1 MGCCT
6 ERLGRRA
13 AFALLLSFTACA
25 TQAAA
30 PPQPARTNTH
40 PERVSQIP
48 LPASGYVYDVAVAD
62 GSTWVTTQAGLYE
75 IDPATSE
82 AVDVLPRE
90 YLFRVVVGHGAVWI
104 STGSDGHVLRVDPT
118 SKSVTAEIDV
128 REGPVTELA
137 ISKDAVWVSATSE
150 LVRIDPGTNEVV
162 ARLRSERGFGD
173 IGFGEA
179 GLWVI
184 VGANEDG
191 EVWQIDAATGVVLQR
206 IPLANPSFWNEIA
219 VGSTAVWVTSS
230 LTAHRDG
237 TALVH
242 LYRIDPSAGSITAD
256 IPVGGGPSG
265 LDPGEVAV
273 SYSALALDEGSMWV
287 LVSFEDRLFSV
298 DPIDLGPR
306 EALDGIAN
314 GGSDVGPGS
323 TIGAGSIW
331 VTAST
336 TVTRISLG
344 I

>member
-1 MGCCT
+1 MGCCI

-191 EVWQIDAATGVVLQR
+191 EVWQIDAATGWC
-206 IPLANPSFWNEIA
+206 SS
-219 VGSTAVWVTSS
+219 GSRSPTRAS
-230 LTAHRDG
+230 G
-237 TALVH
+237 T
-242 LYRIDPSAGSITAD
+242 RSQ
-256 IPVGGGPSG
+256 
-265 LDPGEVAV
+265 
-273 SYSALALDEGSMWV
+273 
-287 LVSFEDRLFSV
+287 
-298 DPIDLGPR
+298 
-306 EALDGIAN
+306 
-314 GGSDVGPGS
+314 
-323 TIGAGSIW
+323 
-331 VTAST
+331 
-336 TVTRISLG
+336 
-344 I
+344 